1 MTTKSRTVAKQLT
14 TSNSVIYT
22 VPARYNAEI
31 TSIIISNNTS
41 SAVTF
46 SLDWY
51 DTASSTYYTVAKITP
66 VIANGVI
73 QITDGFYLQSG
84 DSFRGLAST
93 NSAITVT
100 VRTEED
106 YSVVV

>member
-1 MTTKSRTVAKQLT
+1 MTTKSRTVGKELT
-14 TSNSVIYT
+14 TTNATVYV

-31 TSIIISNNTS
+31 TSIVLTNMLSFP
-41 SAVTF
+41 VTV

-51 DTASSTYYTVAKITP
+51 DVVSATYYTIAEKTP
-66 VIANGVI
+66 LMANGIV
-73 QITDGFYLQSG
+73 QITDGFYLQAG
-84 DSFRGLAST
+84 DSFRGLASA
-93 NSAITVT
+93 NDAVTVT

>member
-22 VPARYNAEI
+22 VPARYNTEI

-41 SAVTF
+41 SNVTF

-51 DTASSTYYTVAKITP
+51 DIASSTYYVVAKTTP
-66 VIANGVI
+66 LLANSII
-73 QITDGFYLQSG
+73 QITDGFYLQAG
-84 DSFRGLAST
+84 DSFRGLASA
-93 NSAITVT
+93 NDAVTVT

>member
-14 TSNSVIYT
+14 TSNSDIYT
-22 VPARYNAEI
+22 VPARYNTEI
-31 TSIIISNNTS
+31 TSIIISNATS

-51 DTASSTYYTVAKITP
+51 DTATTTYYTIAETTP
-66 VIANGVI
+66 LLPNGII
-73 QITDGFYLQSG
+73 QLTDGFYLQAG
-84 DSFRGLAST
+84 DSFRGLASANNAVT
-93 NSAITVT
+93 IT

>member
-1 MTTKSRTVAKQLT
+1 MPTKSRTVSKQLT
-14 TSNSVIYT
+14 TSNSDIYV
-22 VPARYNAEI
+22 VPSRYNTEI

-51 DTASSTYYTVAKITP
+51 DTATATYYNIAKTTP
-66 VIANGVI
+66 LLANGII
-73 QITDGFYLQSG
+73 QITDGFYLQPG
-84 DSFRGLAST
+84 DAFRGLASANNAVT
-93 NSAITVT
+93 IT